1 MRKTLII
8 GLGAAILGALA
19 VLFGSW
25 LNLGLTDVL
34 LGTALGAGLGL
45 APGAPVGRKLA
56 AFLVGFVIAW
66 IGYAIRAA
74 ALPDVTMSRAI
85 VVFISVFLIALA
97 CAVSRGRLPLW
108 AAFLGAVG
116 MTGAYEFTYVAAPY
130 NFISDSVS
138 TATGILVP
146 VGFGFLTAVIAALV
160 PDFGPAQVGA
170 EPSEPAEPNGPISS
184 AKATA

>member
-8 GLGAAILGALA
+8 GLGAAILGSLA
-19 VLFGSW
+19 VMVGSW

-45 APGAPVGRKLA
+45 APGAPAGRKLA

-85 VVFISVFLIALA
+85 VVFISVFLLALA
-97 CAVSRGRLPLW
+97 CAVSRARLPLW

-116 MTGAYEFTYVAAPY
+116 MAGAYEFTYVAAPY

-138 TATGILVP
+138 AATGILVP
-146 VGFGFLTAVIAALV
+146 VAFGFLTAVIVALV
-160 PDFGPAQVGA
+160 PDFGNPQAGI
-170 EPSEPAEPNGPISS
+170 EPSESAESNGPTAS
-184 AKATA
+184 AQATA